1 MIVLKVT
8 YFTTQEWWFHSS
20 KLVIVYLKLV
30 QVIELYF
37 QRNYNHAYLRLRQE
51 LLSVPMSGNR
61 FEPVSSFLFL
71 CCSPVGILM
80 FETWGWGCKRS
91 SHFFTP
97 AGQFFC
103 FRVLCPKMKSDRTQ
117 NISFWRQRPLAQ
129 PHGLFLDLTA
139 SSTTSRPLTRTYGL
153 LYDLTASGLL
163 HDLTDLHDLM
173 ASCLPSQPLE
183 QPHCLL
189 YDLTASCMN
198 SRPLTWP
205 HGLLHDFTASFTTSW
220 ALVQTFEILKPGT

>member
-8 YFTTQEWWFHSS
+8 YFTTQEWCSHSS

-91 SHFFTP
+91 PHFFTLDN
-97 AGQFFC
+97 FFAFESFVQKWRVTGRRT
-103 FRVLCPKMKSDRTQ
+103 FRSDV
-117 NISFWRQRPLAQ
+117 N
-129 PHGLFLDLTA
+129 GLF
-139 SSTTSRPLTRTYGL
+139 
-153 LYDLTASGLL
+153 
-163 HDLTDLHDLM
+163 H
-173 ASCLPSQPLE
+173 
-183 QPHCLL
+183 
-189 YDLTASCMN
+189 DLTASCTILRPL
-198 SRPLTWP
+198 SRPR
-205 HGLLHDFTASFTTSW
+205 GLLFKHLKFSNQEHKQKGSFWTHFFPFLFSGVGIVNNQCPT
-220 ALVQTFEILKPGT
+220 

>member
-1 MIVLKVT
+1 
-8 YFTTQEWWFHSS
+8 
-20 KLVIVYLKLV
+20 
-30 QVIELYF
+30 
-37 QRNYNHAYLRLRQE
+37 
-51 LLSVPMSGNR
+51 MSGNR

-91 SHFFTP
+91 PHFFTLDN
-97 AGQFFC
+97 FFAFESFVQKWRVTGRRT
-103 FRVLCPKMKSDRTQ
+103 FRSDV
-117 NISFWRQRPLAQ
+117 N
-129 PHGLFLDLTA
+129 GLFHDLTA

-205 HGLLHDFTASFTTSW
+205 HGLFHDLVGSCSNIWNSQTRNINKKAVSGPTFFLFCSLVSELSTTN
-220 ALVQTFEILKPGT
+220 ALPKRLGSSEGNHDTKFHEMVNTFIQIYQGHHPK

>member
-8 YFTTQEWWFHSS
+8 YFTTQEWCSHSS

-91 SHFFTP
+91 PHFFTLDN
-97 AGQFFC
+97 FFAFESFVQKWRVTGRRT
-103 FRVLCPKMKSDRTQ
+103 FRSDV
-117 NISFWRQRPLAQ
+117 N
-129 PHGLFLDLTA
+129 GLLHNLTA
-139 SSTTSRPLTRTYGL
+139 SCTILWLLVCPHSL
-153 LYDLTASGLL
+153 LYNLTASCTTSQPLVWTHGLL
-163 HDLTDLHDLM
+163 HDLT
-173 ASCLPSQPLE
+173 ASCTILRPL
-183 QPHCLL
+183 
-189 YDLTASCMN
+189 
-198 SRPLTWP
+198 SRPR
-205 HGLLHDFTASFTTSW
+205 GLLFKHLKFSNQEHKQKGSFWTHFFPFLFSGVGIVNNQCPT
-220 ALVQTFEILKPGT
+220 

>member
-8 YFTTQEWWFHSS
+8 YFTTQEWCSHSS

-91 SHFFTP
+91 PHFFTLDN
-97 AGQFFC
+97 FFAFESFVQKWRVTGRRT
-103 FRVLCPKMKSDRTQ
+103 FRSDV
-117 NISFWRQRPLAQ
+117 N
-129 PHGLFLDLTA
+129 GL
-139 SSTTSRPLTRTYGL
+139 
-153 LYDLTASGLL
+153 
-163 HDLTDLHDLM
+163 LHDLM
-173 ASCLPSQPLE
+173 ASCLPSQPLV

-220 ALVQTFEILKPGT
+220 ALVQTFEILKPGK

>member
-8 YFTTQEWWFHSS
+8 YFTTQEWCSHSS

-91 SHFFTP
+91 PHFFTLDN
-97 AGQFFC
+97 FFAFESFVQKWRVTGRRT
-103 FRVLCPKMKSDRTQ
+103 FRSDV
-117 NISFWRQRPLAQ
+117 N
-129 PHGLFLDLTA
+129 GLFHDLTA

-173 ASCLPSQPLE
+173 ASCLPSQPLV

>member
-8 YFTTQEWWFHSS
+8 YFTTQEWCSHSS

-91 SHFFTP
+91 PHFFTLDN
-97 AGQFFC
+97 FFAFESFVQKWRVTGRRT
-103 FRVLCPKMKSDRTQ
+103 FRSDV
-117 NISFWRQRPLAQ
+117 N
-129 PHGLFLDLTA
+129 GLFHDLTA

-153 LYDLTASGLL
+153 F
-163 HDLTDLHDLM
+163 HDLVGSCSNIWNSQTRNINKKAVSGPTFFLFCSLVSELSTTNALPKRLGSSEGNHDTKFHEM
-173 ASCLPSQPLE
+173 V
-183 QPHCLL
+183 
-189 YDLTASCMN
+189 N
-198 SRPLTWP
+198 
-205 HGLLHDFTASFTTSW
+205 
-220 ALVQTFEILKPGT
+220 TFIQIYQGHHPK